1 MSDHP
6 ILLLPGMMLDA
17 DVFAPQIPALRRLG
31 PVITGDLTGAASIT
45 DIAVRLLRDA
55 PPRFAVVGLSMGGIV
70 AMELWRRARDR
81 ISHIAL
87 LDTTPH
93 AEHPDRMAERTL
105 QIEAAARG
113 GLRDLLVGAMKPRY
127 LARRNRG
134 NRNLLHRVLEMGLRA
149 GPDVFRDQSLALRDR
164 ADSNTTI
171 AQIDCPALVLC
182 GREDELCP
190 PIWHQA
196 MATSMPRAD
205 LIVLSDCG
213 HLPSLEAPTAVTHA
227 LTRLLR
233 RTP

>member
-1 MSDHP
+1 
-6 ILLLPGMMLDA
+6 
-17 DVFAPQIPALRRLG
+17 
-31 PVITGDLTGAASIT
+31 VIAGDLTGARSIA
-45 DIAVRLLRDA
+45 DIAVRLLGNA

-81 ISHIAL
+81 ISHMAL

-93 AEHPDRMAERTL
+93 AEQPERKAERAL

-113 GLRDLLVGAMKPRY
+113 GLRDLLVGSMKPRY

-134 NRNLLHRVLEMGLRA
+134 NRSVLNRVLEMGLRA

-164 ADSNTTI
+164 SDSNATI
-171 AQIDCPALVLC
+171 GQIDCPALVLC

-190 PIWHQA
+190 PAWHNA
-196 MATSMPRAD
+196 MATAMPRAD
-205 LIVLSDCG
+205 LVVLADCG
-213 HLPSLEAPTAVTHA
+213 HLPPLEAPTAVTQA